1 MSHGII
7 LSEKRE
13 LERRELIYY
22 LKVRDQDS
30 GKELGRM
37 VDIHQKGLLLMG
49 SKALIPDKEFNI
61 SIEMPKAMMEQGIK
75 NVSVKAKVM
84 WSRPSQ
90 TTSFMENG
98 LMFMETKEDV
108 QSAIDRLIVFFALP
122 NGTFN
127 ISS

>member
-1 MSHGII
+1 MI
-7 LSEKRE
+7 LSEKRG

-22 LKVRDQDS
+22 LKVRDLGT

-49 SKALIPDKEFNI
+49 SHSLPPDREFVI

-75 NVSVKAKVM
+75 NLTVKAKVM
-84 WSRPSQ
+84 WTRPSQ

-98 LMFMETKEDV
+98 LMFLESKEGV
-108 QSAIDRLIVFFALP
+108 QGAIDRLIEFFALP

-127 ISS
+127 LSS